1 MTSVVFN
8 PRVKMRKPAFT
19 PPVFDKFFD
28 EFLNQDW
35 PPFFTSAGIDAV
47 SRPAVNILESDTDYR
62 IEVAAPGLEKGDFK
76 ISVNKDILSISAEKP
91 APAEESDKILRR
103 EFSFLNFQRGFRLPN
118 SVDVNG
124 IHAAYLNGILT
135 VTLPKREEAKVKP
148 PVNIEIA

>member
-19 PPVFDKFFD
+19 PPVFDKLFD

-47 SRPAVNILESDTDYR
+47 SRPAVNILEGDADFR
-62 IEVAAPGLEKGDFK
+62 IELAAPGLEKADFK

-91 APAEESDKILRR
+91 VLAEESD
-103 EFSFLNFQRGFRLPN
+103 NFQRGFRLPN
-118 SVDVNG
+118 TVNVNG
-124 IHAAYLNGILT
+124 IRAAYAGGILT
-135 VTLPKREEAKVKP
+135 VTLPKREEARVKP
-148 PVNIEIA
+148 PMNIEIA